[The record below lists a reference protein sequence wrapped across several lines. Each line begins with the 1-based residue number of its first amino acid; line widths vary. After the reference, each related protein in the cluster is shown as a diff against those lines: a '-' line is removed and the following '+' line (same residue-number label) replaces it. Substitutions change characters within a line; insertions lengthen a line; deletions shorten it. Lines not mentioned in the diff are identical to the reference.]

1 MFKRRCKKQAPVNNN
16 SFAEKSQQIDKLAGR
31 FSLDLETLAE
41 EEANIMELIVQVML
55 ILNVMYETSYSI
67 FSKRS

>member
-41 EEANIMELIVQVML
+41 EEANIMELIVQAML
-55 ILNVMYETSYSI
+55 ILNVMRDI
-67 FSKRS
+67 VLAIIALL